1 MSKQTI
7 LITGCSTGIGR
18 ETALFLRERGH
29 HVIAS
34 ARKLEDVVALRAL
47 GLDAVRMD
55 VDDPASIHAGLEA
68 ALRFANG
75 RITAYFGNAGYGQT
89 GAAEDISPEA
99 LQAQFRTNFF
109 GPVELT
115 NLLIPHFRA
124 QGEGRIIVNS
134 SILGLTAMR
143 YRAAYSA
150 TKFALE
156 GWYDAM
162 RLELYG
168 TGIHVSL
175 VEPGPI
181 VSQFRPN
188 ALKAF
193 KRYIDWEHSVHRE
206 HYRRQLARLEKEGPA
221 QPFTLPALAVARK
234 VAHALENPHPRAH
247 YYVTVPTY
255 LFAGVLKRLLPT
267 RWLDAIL
274 RRVT

>member
-1 MSKQTI
+1 MPKHTI

-18 ETALFLRERGH
+18 ETAQFLRERGH

-34 ARKLEDVVALRAL
+34 ARREADVAALQAL
-47 GLDAVRMD
+47 GLDAVQLD
-55 VDDPASIHAGLEA
+55 VDDPVSIRQGLEA
-68 ALRFANG
+68 ALALAGG

-89 GAAEDISPEA
+89 GAAEDVPPEA
-99 LQAQFRTNFF
+99 LHAQFQTNFF
-109 GPVELT
+109 GPVALT

-124 QGEGRIIVNS
+124 HGEGRIIVNS

-162 RLELYG
+162 RLELHG

-193 KRYIDWEHSVHRE
+193 KRYINWEHSAHQA

-221 QPFTLPALAVARK
+221 QPFTLPAVAVARK
-234 VAHALENPHPRAH
+234 VAHALESGRPRAH
-247 YYVTVPTY
+247 YFVTIPTY
-255 LFAGVLKRLLPT
+255 LFAGVLKRILPT
-267 RWLDAIL
+267 RWLDALL